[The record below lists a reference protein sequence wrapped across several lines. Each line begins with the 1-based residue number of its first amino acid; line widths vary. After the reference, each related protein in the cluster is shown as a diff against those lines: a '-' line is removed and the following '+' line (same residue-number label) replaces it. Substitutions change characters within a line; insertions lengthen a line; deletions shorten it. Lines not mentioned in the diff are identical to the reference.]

1 MSNTQVR
8 VIVGLI
14 GIPIIIA
21 AAILGNYYFLAFS
34 VIISFFCM
42 NEFYNLFEK
51 PVNKTTWFGAW
62 LGGLSVH
69 KAVFLLISSLIV
81 VCFYYEHF
89 NFVLILYFVMF
100 IYLII
105 DEVIK
110 SVRHFES
117 IATWMLSVVYISTP
131 FGLLSLMGS
140 EKLIQSYHVNYAI
153 ICLILVWVSDTF
165 SFFGGKLFGK
175 HKLAEQISPKKTWEG
190 SITGFTFTVIASL
203 IIYFYSSP
211 AHSLLHYILIG
222 VTTGIFAQIGDL
234 FESYLKRSV
243 QVKDSSNIIPGHGG
257 VLDRFDSILFVAPAV
272 YIFIY
277 LKSIL

>member
-1 MSNTQVR
+1 MSNTKVR

-21 AAILGNYYFLAFS
+21 ASILGNYYFLSFC
-34 VIISFFCM
+34 VVISFFCM

-51 PVNKTTWFGAW
+51 PVNKTTWFGSL

-69 KAVFLLISSLIV
+69 KLVFLVISSLIV
-81 VCFYYEHF
+81 VIFYYEHF
-89 NFVLILYFVMF
+89 NYVLILYFIMF

-110 SVRHFES
+110 SVRHLES

-140 EKLIQSYHVNYAI
+140 EKHIQIYNENYAI
-153 ICLILVWVSDTF
+153 LCLILVWISDTM
-165 SFFGGKLFGK
+165 SFFGGKLIGK

-190 SITGFTFTVIASL
+190 SISGFTFTVIASV
-203 IIYFYSSP
+203 IIYILSNS
-211 AHSLLHYILIG
+211 ALSLLHYISIG
-222 VTTGIFAQIGDL
+222 VIAGIFAQIGDL

-277 LKSIL
+277 LKSIM